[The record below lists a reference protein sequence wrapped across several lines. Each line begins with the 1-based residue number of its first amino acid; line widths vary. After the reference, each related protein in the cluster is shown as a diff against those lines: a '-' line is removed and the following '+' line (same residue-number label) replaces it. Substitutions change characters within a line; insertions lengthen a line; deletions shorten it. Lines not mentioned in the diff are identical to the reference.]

1 MGTEKTEELLKKFDY
16 TFLRKNE
23 KLIIKLDFSQ
33 RIIVDFTD
41 PEKVKITD
49 KLIGWNFLTGII
61 EMGIKN
67 ATLYTFAWTI
77 IITFV
82 FVYLDLQS
90 EGLNLAVFFFVFVI
104 FWVLFWFMYYLIK
117 AENLKRILMSW
128 NA

>member
-1 MGTEKTEELLKKFDY
+1 MGIDRTEELLKKFDY

-33 RIIVDFTD
+33 RITIDFTD
-41 PEKVKITD
+41 PEKIKITD
-49 KLIGWNFLTGII
+49 KLVGWNFLTGII

-67 ATLYTFAWTI
+67 ATLYTFVWTI
-77 IITFV
+77 FIALV
-82 FVYLDLQS
+82 FVYLDQS
-90 EGLNLAVFFFVFVI
+90 EGLNLAAFFLVFVI